1 MIYKGKQNLQSPGTL
16 KIHIPGRKI
25 KIKKRIKSAINNI
38 KKKLKK

>member
-25 KIKKRIKSAINNI
+25 KIKRIKSAINNI